1 MGILAAGEDHD
12 RKGGDGERE
21 REVVLERGVVVET
34 GAVVEA
40 RWVGEGTVVEVGAKV
55 GRGCIVGK
63 VSFFFSTFFSPL
75 YISGLE
81 TTVIFLEKG
90 GAGGN
95 KWAWESSFLSI
106 YLSVC
111 LGGSFLFGYLEAGDW
126 REMFSRLFRISL

>member
-21 REVVLERGVVVET
+21 KGVVLERGVVVET

-63 VSFFFSTFFSPL
+63 VSFFFPL
-75 YISGLE
+75 SSLRYIFRVSRPQLSFWKREGRGGTSGL
-81 TTVIFLEKG
+81 G
-90 GAGGN
+90 GPL
-95 KWAWESSFLSI
+95 FCLSI
-106 YLSVC
+106 CLSVWEVHSFSGT
-111 LGGSFLFGYLEAGDW
+111 LGLGTEERCSRDFFG
-126 REMFSRLFRISL
+126 